1 MNLNSREREVALN
14 LLESYTK
21 NGERCLEPSLDVQVP
36 CKELDE
42 KRLTV
47 IGRIAPLLNSFFDQK
62 ITLEKFKLEIDSINK
77 RNRLWGFKGM
87 NGMMFFNMLYNSSQ
101 EVGLLQSLHQ
111 TLLDCLKAPRDL
123 KEAKEKLARFVGFVG
138 NINHSMMSKGMAK
151 RKAPKTKSSLF
162 FLSYFWQIQDPEKFP
177 IFYNSLEISFK
188 NLGFLT
194 ETEQLDLYYESFFEL
209 NNCLKDLFAQNL
221 NRKTN
226 FWDVEHIVWN
236 YYNAEVRL
244 KTKVVLQPQGMKG
257 PLVVSD
263 DFLPPVISD
272 LPLIARNDDT
282 IQKRYVGKE
291 LEDVFEDKVYLL
303 FRLMKFEVEKLGR
316 GKRGPDGIAKD
327 KENHYAIIYDCKCR
341 MDKFSLHAVDDRT
354 LIEYIDENKKKLKK
368 EGIEKIYFMI
378 ISSDFDVSE
387 KQLRKIS
394 VSSGASSIIMMRAEL
409 LLSVLK
415 RYFMDPDIT
424 KEDLEMLFAITGVI
438 KEQDIEDI
446 LGA

>member
-1 MNLNSREREVALN
+1 MTLNPREREIALN

-21 NGERCLEPSLDVQVP
+21 NGERCLEPSLDAQVP

-42 KRLTV
+42 KRLTA
-47 IGRIAPLLNSFFDQK
+47 IGRIAPVLRGFFDHD
-62 ITLEKFKLEIDSINK
+62 TPLGEFKQEIDSINK

-101 EVGLLQSLHQ
+101 KVGLLQSLHQ
-111 TLLDCLKAPRDL
+111 TLLDCLKAPKDL
-123 KEAKEKLARFVGFVG
+123 KEAKEKLAKFVLLVE
-138 NINHSMMSKGMAK
+138 NINRRMISKDMPR

-194 ETEQLDLYYESFFEL
+194 EIEQLGSYYESFFEL
-209 NNCLKDLFAQNL
+209 NNCLKDLYTQHL

-226 FWDVEHIVWN
+226 LWDVEHIVWN
-236 YYNAEVRL
+236 YYNTEVRL
-244 KTKVVLQPQGMKG
+244 KTEVVSQPQGIRG
-257 PLVVSD
+257 PLVISD
-263 DFLPPVISD
+263 DFLPPVIAD
-272 LPLIARNDDT
+272 LPLIARNDET
-282 IQKRYVGKE
+282 IQKRYLGKE
-291 LEDVFEDKVYLL
+291 LEDVFEDKVYHL
-303 FRLMKFEVEKLGR
+303 FRLMKFEVEKLGK

-378 ISSDFDVSE
+378 VSSDFDVSE

-394 VSSGASSIIMMRAEL
+394 VSSGANSIILIRTEQ

-415 RYFMDPDIT
+415 RYFMDPDIS
-424 KEDLEMLFAITGVI
+424 KEDLEPLFAITGVI
-438 KEQDIEDI
+438 KEQNIEDI
-446 LGA
+446 LGV